1 MALKPES
8 FMRQL
13 WLGALFLQTIGALG
27 APADVNEPMSE
38 IEVRRLI
45 NDAVEKRK
53 LAPGIVVGT
62 IDAAGTKVLA
72 EGRLST
78 GAKEE
83 VNGDTIF
90 EIGSATK
97 VFTSLLLADM
107 VRRGEVKLEDPV
119 SKYLPKTVKVPGRN
133 GREITLVD
141 LATHT
146 SALPRLPSNLTVLHL
161 MWHADNPYASYTV
174 DQMYEFLSGYSLPR
188 DIGAKYEY
196 SNLGAGLL
204 GHALALKAGT
214 HYEALVRQRI
224 CGPLGMTNTFITVP
238 PSLKGRFATGHDG
251 KGKPVS
257 NWDIPTLAGAGA
269 LRSTVNDLLK
279 FLAANMGKTRSDLY
293 ASMEAQ
299 FKPRHEAGPANMQ
312 IGLGWHIVRK
322 PYGQVIWHNGGT
334 GGYHSFMGFSP
345 ETGRGV
351 AVLAN
356 SANDIDGLAL
366 RILEVGAPA
375 KKPASAPAEQK

>member
-1 MALKPES
+1 
-8 FMRQL
+8 MRQL

-27 APADVNEPMSE
+27 TPPDANEPMSE

-62 IDAAGTKVLA
+62 IDASGTKVLA

-146 SALPRLPSNLTVLHL
+146 SALPRLPR
-161 MWHADNPYASYTV
+161 MP
-174 DQMYEFLSGYSLPR
+174 G
-188 DIGAKYEY
+188 
-196 SNLGAGLL
+196 
-204 GHALALKAGT
+204 
-214 HYEALVRQRI
+214 
-224 CGPLGMTNTFITVP
+224 
-238 PSLKGRFATGHDG
+238 
-251 KGKPVS
+251 
-257 NWDIPTLAGAGA
+257 
-269 LRSTVNDLLK
+269 
-279 FLAANMGKTRSDLY
+279 
-293 ASMEAQ
+293 
-299 FKPRHEAGPANMQ
+299 
-312 IGLGWHIVRK
+312 
-322 PYGQVIWHNGGT
+322 
-334 GGYHSFMGFSP
+334 
-345 ETGRGV
+345 
-351 AVLAN
+351 
-356 SANDIDGLAL
+356 
-366 RILEVGAPA
+366 
-375 KKPASAPAEQK
+375 